1 MMIKKYLLL
10 FVMQMF
16 CIMQVFAFD
25 TNDKVSVFKLLT
37 AG

>member
-1 MMIKKYLLL
+1 MIKRYLLIFMVQL
-10 FVMQMF
+10 F
-16 CIMQVFAFD
+16 CIMQAFAFD